1 MQNNSSSTQTPTN
14 AATGPSA
21 ELVQTVNAAVRQA
34 LAEYGLHRGTP
45 APAEPP
51 FIEFKELQRRLP
63 MYGERSLRTLITSG
77 KIPAVRPPGTRKI
90 ALFWPHVERALLR
103 CTTGPVE

>member
-1 MQNNSSSTQTPTN
+1 MQAPVN

-63 MYGERSLRTLITSG
+63 MYGERSLRELIADG
-77 KIPAVRPPGTRKI
+77 KIPSVRPPGTRK
-90 ALFWPHVERALLR
+90 LGFHWPSVERALLR